1 MKKLLA
7 LIPVLALVLPAAA
20 QAADPFGHPCTA
32 QNGVRFCP
40 TATDAQRVPSWD
52 GVPLDV
58 DVTLPPTGDGPFPAI
73 VMMHG
78 WGGNK
83 SSFESATPEG
93 NGGASYHYN
102 NTYFAQQGYV
112 VLTPTARGFGRSCG
126 AIDSRTSPGCDQGW
140 VRLADHRYEERDTQY
155 LLGLL
160 VDQGIVA
167 PKKIGVT
174 GISYGGIQSLSLARL
189 RNSIR
194 LPDGSFRA
202 WRSPNGTN
210 LKIAAAFP
218 RWGASDLTYSLQPNG
233 RFLDFRDYHVGQS
246 IEPGGVQKQ
255 SYIGVL
261 YGAGLA
267 FGFYAPTGSSP
278 FNADIT
284 GWKELTDKGEPETPG
299 VLRVGRELTGYHSFA
314 GLKGLTGVPAPLLVQ
329 NGWTDDL
336 FPAPEALRVWRIL
349 NPIKQAHVAFQFGDF
364 GHPRGA
370 NKAAVDQALNTQGA
384 KFFAAYLKGQGKG
397 PRRGSVTAYTQTCPA
412 DAPADG
418 PYRASSW
425 DKLHPGSVSF
435 GARGAQK
442 VTSSGGDPATA
453 AAVDPIGGGKPCDP
467 IPATRG
473 AGTAIAQ
480 GKVGKP
486 YTLLGLPTV
495 RAQIRTKGR
504 GGMIAARLWDV
515 SAGKQTLVSRGIYRL
530 RDNQKGRLVFQLFGN
545 GWRFARGH
553 TAKLEL
559 VGSDP
564 KFVRPSN
571 LSFSVKVSKLS
582 VDLPTSGPG

>member
-1 MKKLLA
+1 MLPLVLAIALA
-7 LIPVLALVLPAAA
+7 LLVPAAA

-40 TATDAQRVPSWD
+40 TSDDAQRVPSWD

-93 NGGASYHYN
+93 TGGANYHYN

-112 VLTPTARGFGRSCG
+112 VLTPSARGFGRSCG
-126 AIDSRTSPGCDQGW
+126 AASSRTSPGCDQGW
-140 VRLADHRYEERDTQY
+140 VRLADHRYEGRDVQH

-160 VDQGIVA
+160 VDQGIVH
-167 PKKIGVT
+167 PRRIGAT
-174 GISYGGIQSLSLARL
+174 GISYGGIQSLNLARL
-189 RNSIR
+189 RDRIR
-194 LPDGSFRA
+194 LPSGSYRR
-202 WRSPNGTN
+202 WRSPKGTN
-210 LKIAAAFP
+210 LSIAAAFP

-267 FGFYAPTGSSP
+267 FGFYAPPGAP

-284 GWKELTDKGEPETPG
+284 GWKALTDVGEPETPG
-299 VLRVGRELTGYHSFA
+299 VLRVGRELSGYHSIA
-314 GLKGLTGVPAPLLVQ
+314 GLSGVPAPLLVQ

-336 FPAPEALRVWRIL
+336 FPAPEALRVWRMFRGAKGARVTL
-349 NPIKQAHVAFQFGDF
+349 QFGDF

-370 NKAAVDQALNTQGA
+370 NKAAVDRALNTQGA
-384 KFFAAYLKGQGKG
+384 KFFAAYLKGAGKG
-397 PRRGSVTAYTQTCPA
+397 PRPGSVTAYTQTCPA
-412 DAPADG
+412 AAPAGG
-418 PYRASSW
+418 PFRASSW
-425 DKLHPGSVSF
+425 EKLHPGSVSF
-435 GARGAQK
+435 GARAIQT
-442 VTSSGGDPATA
+442 VTSSGGDPASA
-453 AAVDPIGGGKPCDP
+453 AAIDPIGQGKPCEP

-473 AGTAIAQ
+473 AGTAIAKR
-480 GKVGKP
+480 KVGKP

-530 RDNQKGRLVFQLFGN
+530 RDNQDGKLVFQLFGN

-564 KFVRPSN
+564 NYVRTSN
-571 LSFSVKVSKLS
+571 FSFSVKVSKLS
-582 VDLPTSGPG
+582 IDLPTSGPG